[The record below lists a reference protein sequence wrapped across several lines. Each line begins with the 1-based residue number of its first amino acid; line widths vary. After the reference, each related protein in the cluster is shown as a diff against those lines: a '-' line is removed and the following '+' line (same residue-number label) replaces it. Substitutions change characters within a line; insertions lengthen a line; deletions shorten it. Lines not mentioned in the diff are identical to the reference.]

1 MRDRARVVIIGG
13 GVHGASTLYHL
24 AKEGWTDTLLVEKAE
39 LTSGS
44 TWHAA
49 GQITRS
55 VADYTTAAFHHY
67 AIELYE
73 GLEAETGQGIS
84 FHQPGGLRLAFTELE
99 VDHSRPTSASVATSA
114 TRSS

>member
-1 MRDRARVVIIGG
+1 MQDRARVVIIGG
-13 GVHGASTLYHL
+13 GVHGASLLYHL
-24 AKEGWTDTLLVEKAE
+24 ALEGLTDTLLIEKAE

-67 AIELYE
+67 AIELSE
-73 GLEAETGQGIS
+73 HLEDDTGQGIS
-84 FHQPGGLRLAFTELE
+84 VHQPGGLRVAFDDLE
-99 VDHSRPTSASVATSA
+99 MDSL
-114 TRSS
+114 